1 MRFSS
6 ETSFLCPTTTIGA
19 VPAAGSRSGEPDAE
33 GGGIGRAANVGVEEI
48 RIREVSRYSEGEWI
62 PPIDAMGGPPAH
74 VLYHDLVRFAGLRLF
89 CDGKSRPWAALQD
102 GAHRRAF
109 PVPSPELRGAIDR
122 FRMRRNL
129 RPVPE
134 DDIAQF
140 VRIVVARVFD
150 PDVETPRLGSPVRE
164 RMPSGDSSP
173 LSVPASPEASP
184 PWDERATAPPPEV
197 ASTPRWA
204 QLGREVETL
213 IGDLG
218 DGPAAPTPVASP
230 EPIAPAAG
238 RPLASAPRSEPE
250 LGDPP
255 SGFSRSGGR
264 AWGSVNDE
272 GSPRYVRVIT
282 GLVRD
287 GAWMGTTRELSELTG
302 DDPITV
308 FDSLIRYR
316 TELASHDL
324 LVANVRVED
333 GYRWLAVDRSRVH
346 SSAGSA
352 PPE

>member
-1 MRFSS
+1 M
-6 ETSFLCPTTTIGA
+6 
-19 VPAAGSRSGEPDAE
+19 
-33 GGGIGRAANVGVEEI
+33 GVEEI
-48 RIREVSRYSEGEWI
+48 RIREVSRYAEGEWI

-150 PDVETPRLGSPVRE
+150 PDVETPRLGSPMYE
-164 RMPSGDSSP
+164 RMPAGDAPARSMP
-173 LSVPASPEASP
+173 LPSRASP
-184 PWDERATAPPPEV
+184 PWSESASVPSRDTAPP
-197 ASTPRWA
+197 SRWA
-204 QLGREVETL
+204 ELGREVETL
-213 IGDLG
+213 LDDLG
-218 DGPAAPTPVASP
+218 EAPTARSPVPPAVPLAPRPGRRLASGPPP
-230 EPIAPAAG
+230 EPK
-238 RPLASAPRSEPE
+238 LA
-250 LGDPP
+250 DPP
-255 SGFSRSGGR
+255 AEFSRSGGR
-264 AWGSVNDE
+264 AFESADEE

-346 SSAGSA
+346 SAGEPA
-352 PPE
+352 TPE

>member
-1 MRFSS
+1 M
-6 ETSFLCPTTTIGA
+6 
-19 VPAAGSRSGEPDAE
+19 
-33 GGGIGRAANVGVEEI
+33 GVEEI
-48 RIREVSRYSEGEWI
+48 RIREVSRYADDEWI

-89 CDGKSRPWAALQD
+89 CDAKSRPWAALQD

-150 PDVETPRLGSPVRE
+150 PDVDTPRLGSPMCE
-164 RMPSGDSSP
+164 RMPSGGAAQPRMTLPSGATPPWNEGAVASSR
-173 LSVPASPEASP
+173 VPAPAS
-184 PWDERATAPPPEV
+184 
-197 ASTPRWA
+197 RWA
-204 QLGREVETL
+204 ELGREVETL
-213 IGDLG
+213 IDDLG
-218 DGPAAPTPVASP
+218 ES
-230 EPIAPAAG
+230 PAAG
-238 RPLASAPRSEPE
+238 APVPPTAPLAPRPARRLAAAPPPEPE
-250 LGDPP
+250 PVDPP
-255 SGFSRSGGR
+255 AEFSRSGGR
-264 AWGSVNDE
+264 AVESADEE

-346 SSAGSA
+346 SVGEPSA
-352 PPE
+352 PE